1 MACFIMYGRLMNTQ
15 TDRPFRFSVQLME
28 SLERWG
34 YITAG
39 LSFLFL
45 GMVVFAFGWYVFYE
59 TLGAGV
65 LQASLMLMNDLLLVI
80 ILLEL
85 FQTVLNYL
93 KTHAVTLEPFLH
105 VGIVAAI
112 RKILTTGAQEAVLQ
126 MSSDQQFNRYLWDV
140 GLNGL
145 LIVLLII
152 ALVFY
157 KKQVGSKS

>member
-1 MACFIMYGRLMNTQ
+1 MDNQ
-15 TDRPFRFSVQLME
+15 TERPFRFSIQLME

-45 GMVVFAFGWYVFYE
+45 GMVVFVYGWYVFYE
-59 TLGAGV
+59 TLSDGV
-65 LQASLMLMNDLLLVI
+65 LRASLILMVDLLLVI

-85 FQTVLNYL
+85 FRTVLNFL
-93 KTHAVTLEPFLH
+93 KTHTITLEPFLY

-112 RKILTTGAQEAVLQ
+112 RRILTTGAQEAVLQ
-126 MSSDQQFNRYLWDV
+126 SSDQQFNRYLWDV

-145 LIVLLII
+145 LIIVLVL
-152 ALVFY
+152 ALFVY
-157 KKQVGSKS
+157 KKQMGPKS

>member
-1 MACFIMYGRLMNTQ
+1 MNNPSDQ
-15 TDRPFRFSVQLME
+15 SSRFSIRWME

-45 GMVVFAFGWYVFYE
+45 GMVIFAYGWYAFYE

-65 LQASLMLMNDLLLVI
+65 LNASLMLMNDLLLVI

-85 FQTVLNYL
+85 FRTVLNYL
-93 KTHAVTLEPFLH
+93 KTHTITLEPFLY

-112 RKILTTGAQEAVLQ
+112 RRILTTGAQEQVLQ

-145 LIVLLII
+145 LIIVLVL

-157 KKQVGSKS
+157 KKEMSPKS